1 MVKKIWAYAK
11 NKQNDFIRGQHSSLR
26 KFYIWEVLK
35 IKQNFPEKYN
45 ELTFYST
52 QTNES
57 NRSRMT
63 PVKNGFFKY
72 TENMKGGNNQNGDNE
87 SISHSVAISVLSEL
101 KKIKFVIG
109 QECYHLNF
117 SHFQEGP
124 RLQFEN
130 GHFYFPDL
138 IGYFDSECELASKWN
153 GKVAI
158 EVVVNHKCEPQ
169 KIKDFFNHNIPII
182 EVYISEK
189 IRFLKEVK
197 KQIFDSTDVEN
208 YNQFLTKTFTELV
221 YGRIVSDPSSD
232 LYYQKQLDLKE
243 EELKSYI
250 KQIQLCKQEKNDISD
265 KYKKIEEDLNFQK
278 QNFLC
283 SENKLEESS
292 RLNQELLHK
301 YKEMNE
307 MLNIANENCQSLE
320 IKLVESER
328 INKELQIKLQK
339 LESMS
344 WWEKL
349 KSLF

>member
-1 MVKKIWAYAK
+1 M
-11 NKQNDFIRGQHSSLR
+11 
-26 KFYIWEVLK
+26 
-35 IKQNFPEKYN
+35 
-45 ELTFYST
+45 
-52 QTNES
+52 
-57 NRSRMT
+57 
-63 PVKNGFFKY
+63 
-72 TENMKGGNNQNGDNE
+72 
-87 SISHSVAISVLSEL
+87 
-101 KKIKFVIG
+101 
-109 QECYHLNF
+109 
-117 SHFQEGP
+117 
-124 RLQFEN
+124 
-130 GHFYFPDL
+130 PDL
-138 IGYFDSECELASKWN
+138 IGYFDSECELANKWN

-182 EVYISEK
+182 KVYISEK
-189 IRFLKEVK
+189 IRFLKEVQK
-197 KQIFDSTDVEN
+197 KRFDSTDVEN
-208 YNQFLTKTFTELV
+208 YHQFLTKTFTERV

-232 LYYQKQLDLKE
+232 LYYQKQLNLKEEKLKSYIKQLDLKE
-243 EELKSYI
+243 EELISYI
-250 KQIQLCKQEKNDISD
+250 KKIQLCEQEKNDISD

-283 SENKLEESS
+283 SENKLDESS

-307 MLNIANENCQSLE
+307 MLNIANENSQALE
-320 IKLVESER
+320 IKFVESER